1 MASEPTRH
9 STVHACGDH
18 HARITALGSYKMS
31 LVGGQG
37 LVLDFMIGH
46 CAVLAEPASHV
57 G

>member
-1 MASEPTRH
+1 M
-9 STVHACGDH
+9 HACGDH